1 MAVSIIDTTS
11 ADWSIRAQRLGRIVA
26 GAEVAAD
33 QPLVKA
39 IRMSAPVFARL
50 QGAALS
56 YVWHTL
62 TQAYP
67 DRAFTLAPGV
77 MTDYAS
83 EIVSL
88 PNRTPNG
95 VVLPRRE
102 TFQSFNL
109 IHQVLAGTLDKLGL
123 LSCFSRIQIPLNV
136 RIVDGAPNP
145 GADSR
150 KYSSAKM
157 HTDVW
162 NGEPISSLLFNIP
175 VLGDPR
181 AVDLRFFEPRDFP
194 EELRVPLGDYLLGQD
209 VVASTREYPISFDL
223 GNIYISDSLSLH
235 QTKRVRPSLRLSID
249 LRAIAA
255 ELLPGE
261 TDVFSASHAVYVE
274 PEVWRASGS
283 TLVLGSGEPLDAFA
297 RRQNGE
303 VVRRDPLSIVSVD
316 DSP

>member
-1 MAVSIIDTTS
+1 MTVSTIDTTS

-39 IRMSAPVFARL
+39 MRISPPGFARL

-67 DRAFTLAPGV
+67 DRTFTLGPGV

-83 EIVSL
+83 EIASL

-109 IHQVLAGTLDKLGL
+109 IHQVLAGTFDELGL
-123 LSCFSRIQIPLNV
+123 LSCLSRIQIPVNV
-136 RIVDGAPNP
+136 RIVSGAPNP
-145 GADSR
+145 HADNR
-150 KYSSAKM
+150 KYSSAKI

-181 AVDLRFFEPRDFP
+181 AVDLCFFEPRDFP
-194 EELRVPLGDYLLGQD
+194 EKLRVPLSDYLLGED
-209 VVASTREYPISFDL
+209 VVAGAREYPISFDL

-235 QTKRVRPSLRLSID
+235 QTKRVRPSLRLSLD

-261 TDVFSASHAVYVE
+261 SDAFSASHAVYVE
-274 PEVWRASGS
+274 PKVWRAGGS

-297 RRQNGE
+297 RRQKGD
-303 VVRRDPLSIVSVD
+303 VVKRDPLSIMSID